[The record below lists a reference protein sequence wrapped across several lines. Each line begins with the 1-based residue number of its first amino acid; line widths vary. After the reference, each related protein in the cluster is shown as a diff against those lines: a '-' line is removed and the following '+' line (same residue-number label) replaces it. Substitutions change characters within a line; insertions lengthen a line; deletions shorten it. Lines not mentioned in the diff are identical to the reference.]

1 MTHIAAA
8 IRISRPKS
16 IDEGSTLTS
25 IGGTRIDKV
34 EKGQKRIETNRKGN
48 SGERERTD
56 KYL

>member
-8 IRISRPKS
+8 IRISRPKL
-16 IDEGSTLTS
+16 IDEGSTLTPTR
-25 IGGTRIDKV
+25 GTRIDKV
-34 EKGQKRIETNRKGN
+34 EKGQKQIETNRKGN